1 MKKGIGKK
9 VLAAIMCLL
18 VSLQMLPF
26 VAGAEDGKANEID
39 LTTKATPT
47 EVFKDTSKITATIDE
62 KKSFKLN
69 FNFELIDAQLKSN
82 FETAIAEYVNETFP
96 ELTSDEAKQ
105 FKCEEIYGNLTD
117 DDADDFTGYVEI
129 KNKLLALN
137 TGFEFKLSLEEGAF
151 DLSEDVLKELLKTK
165 DLVITEEGGLKNET
179 VGTYSITQD
188 DASKPN
194 LLTVTATL
202 DPRVYKWADVSA
214 GASIGLKIIKDGTGE
229 EEPIIKEEG
238 DKINVEVGFNG
249 GGSTDPGTSDPYT
262 ITKEF
267 AKDTVDA
274 AGNIVISKTDN
285 EHFLTYVITAKAP
298 KDKSLADMTIKDLV
312 PAGLAV
318 SEVKLN
324 DVGEALT
331 RDTDYT
337 IKTESGRD
345 SLEYKIPED
354 YTGNTITL
362 TVTTMLTEEN
372 YREYINI
379 KNGKP
384 IVEFKNKAELYGT
397 DSQKPD
403 AVSGEITA
411 KLNGQFMDKQGE
423 RVGLNS
429 PLWDWTITANTYFT
443 GTTGTVYLIDS
454 IQGIKD
460 THMYEKNDLHQVV
473 FQLNEK
479 DDIAKDKTSSL
490 PSEIYSY
497 ADLSGTGKTSAEKK
511 NWLDSITN
519 FGTVENPE
527 HKPVYYTNGDEAVL
541 IIPLDVSELN
551 KPLKVT
557 YQTKAIDTIGNEAV
571 NKTLKNEA
579 TMLWYGVYGPGG
591 PGTGGGGEIPEFS
604 FNIDKN
610 VNMNYDFLQKTAGN
624 LDSKWDTKDYN
635 PKTRTMTWTFE
646 VNYSN
651 KDITDAV
658 VKDYLRN
665 DVQEFKSL
673 IAVKKTEAEPDGTS
687 VEIPE
692 GGSSE
697 PNYTLTPIDSTDLEH
712 PNTTLLTINL
722 GDIAAGE
729 VYVLTLKTTVVAPD
743 ILNNNNSNPN
753 SNSTDP
759 SDDNENLIENS
770 ATFSGIVDGQSKTQI
785 ASDKANLPNTILVK
799 DNIDPNG
806 TVKNYYDFAG
816 NQLYWRVR
824 INQNHANIAAGAV
837 LTDTVP
843 THTTFDQLV
852 SVKQIPRNSDGSDG
866 TATPYP
872 VNKSVPSDGS
882 EESISIGSQTVKMKN
897 DGFDTSDAENPRQK
911 VQFKFES
918 AFYDTYELVFT
929 TKVDDTYRTTMGKNL
944 STAYPF
950 TNDSNLTGEVVNAVP
965 EESNGA
971 IDLNDSATHTV
982 RVPAVGKQGQY
993 AKMDGS
999 EVVPHV
1005 KWQILLNAGG
1015 VDMKG
1020 AKLEDTLKEC
1030 FQLDQTTLSIKAVDP
1045 SSISEK
1051 GPIIFEADP
1060 KAMKEYTTTGGEL
1073 KSEFNPTVK
1082 NSGFSFTIPN
1092 TYAKTPLLV
1101 TFTTLV
1107 VAPVKPED
1115 MTNKVTLTWSNG
1127 DTTNT
1132 NDQKPHDAAEVT
1144 WSDFASAST
1153 RAQLRVL
1160 KTSSNSTG
1168 LDTNAPDFRLPGAE
1182 FTLTPMKYEAGK
1194 WVADGETL
1202 TKKTASNGMIYF
1214 LYLEK
1219 DRVYQLKETVTPE
1232 GYKKE
1237 SKEGY
1242 YIFPSKTDDSTL
1254 PVNLPEKINKI
1265 YSENYA
1271 KNTVIVNVPQKADA
1285 NTYSFSFTKQSDD
1298 GNPALGAT
1306 FTLTKAGLQ
1315 TKQVNSDKD
1324 GSVKFENLDPG
1335 SYTLKDTTA
1344 PGGFRLLSASVTVT
1358 ISTTGDLTVSPADGF
1373 LQKSVDDG
1381 YIVSNTR
1388 IRGTVTL
1395 QKQDSVDASAVTGA
1409 KFTVYSKTEKDDK
1422 GQDKAVAYLIES
1434 STTPGLYEL
1443 SDLDTPAKNAAGDLY
1458 FKTDGL
1464 MAGDYTL
1471 KETTTPKSYQP
1482 DVDPADPKKPLRSHD
1497 FSITTNGQ
1505 VVQISNNGSDVFTNV
1520 PVGSIVGQKVI
1531 ASSGLPL
1538 AGATIGLFNA
1548 AETNLIKD
1556 KAIATVLSENDGS
1569 FTFSNLLYGTYKI
1582 AEVAAPGRYLVNT
1595 SAVFTVTVNQ
1605 NKQSITTDDSGNAIL
1620 IANARR
1626 SSGGGGG
1633 GGGGGNP
1640 GGGSDEG
1647 YIVIQ
1652 KSSEDGVLSG
1662 FTFEITD
1669 GNTYTERFV
1678 TDADGRIMTGE
1689 LPKGTYTV
1697 REIAEEGVTDRYEL
1711 PKAQTVRIS
1720 GVGTKLN
1727 FENKLLPEFIP
1738 PDEVPLGGG
1747 GGTEPSSPVEEI
1759 PDNDV
1764 PKGTVETFG
1773 PKTGYTGAS
1782 PLWALMLG
1790 LSLAGL
1796 GYSVISLLVSRKK
1809 GRHVDK

>member
-1 MKKGIGKK
+1 MKKWMGKRA
-9 VLAAIMCLL
+9 VAVILCLL
-18 VSLQMLPF
+18 VALQALPF
-26 VAGAEDGKANEID
+26 VAKADGGADAGKTTID
-39 LTTKATPT
+39 LLKDMADVAEPE
-47 EVFKDTSKITATIDE
+47 EVFSQLGLSASIEEDL
-62 KKSFKLN
+62 FKLTFDFSLDN
-69 FNFELIDAQLKSN
+69 TQIQDKLREAVIAAEKADNPAWEDDKADEIVDPIIAALTDG
-82 FETAIAEYVNETFP
+82 ETA
-96 ELTSDEAKQ
+96 K
-105 FKCEEIYGNLTD
+105 EEILSKYAENLP
-117 DDADDFTGYVEI
+117 I
-129 KNKLLALN
+129 
-137 TGFEFKLSLEEGAF
+137 TGFTFQLSLAEGTF
-151 DLSEDVLKELLKTK
+151 DLSQDALAALLVKDQPLSITNPQNPVLKDES
-165 DLVITEEGGLKNET
+165 

-188 DASKPN
+188 KSDPN

-249 GGSTDPGTSDPYT
+249 GGGTDPGTSDPYT

-298 KDKSLADMTIKDLV
+298 KGKSLADMTIKDLI

-318 SEVKLN
+318 SKVKLN
-324 DVGEALT
+324 DVEEALVK
-331 RDTDYT
+331 DTDYT

-354 YTGNTITL
+354 YTGDTITL
-362 TVTTMLTEEN
+362 TVTTVLTEEN

-379 KNGKP
+379 KNGSP
-384 IVEFKNKAELYGT
+384 TVEFKNKAELYGT

-423 RVGLNS
+423 RVGLND
-429 PLWDWTITANTYFT
+429 PYWDWTITANTYFT
-443 GTTGTVYLIDS
+443 GDDGRVYLIDS
-454 IQGIKD
+454 IQGIST
-460 THMYEKNDLHQVV
+460 THMYAKNADGDVEFFV
-473 FQLNEK
+473 NDADSSRK
-479 DDIAKDKTSSL
+479 AKEA
-490 PSEIYSY
+490 PSFPEGKKYSY
-497 ADLSGTGKTSAEKK
+497 ANLLGKEPPTGSESVLTSAEKK
-511 NWLDSITN
+511 KWLDGMT
-519 FGTVENPE
+519 GDGEN
-527 HKPVYYTNGDEAVL
+527 PVYYTNGDEAVL
-541 IIPLDVSELN
+541 IIPLDVEEFN

-591 PGTGGGGEIPEFS
+591 PGTGGSGGGGEIPEFS

-624 LDSKWDTKDYN
+624 LDSKWDTKDYD

-658 VKDYLRN
+658 VKDYLQN

-673 IAVKKTEAEPDGTS
+673 TAVKKTSVEPDGTS
-687 VEIPE
+687 VTIPE
-692 GGSSE
+692 GGLSE
-697 PNYTLTPIDSTDLEH
+697 QNYTLTLIDSTDLEH

-722 GDIAAGE
+722 GHIAPGE
-729 VYVLTLKTTVVAPD
+729 VYVLTLKTTVVDPN
-743 ILNNNNSNPN
+743 ILNNNNLNP
-753 SNSTDP
+753 T
-759 SDDNENLIENS
+759 EKQNLIKNS
-770 ATFSGIVDGQSKTQI
+770 AIFTGTVDGVPKSQD
-785 ASDKANLPNTILVK
+785 AKAEKNLPNTILVK
-799 DNIDPNG
+799 DNIDPSG
-806 TVKNYYDFAG
+806 TVKNYYDFTK

-843 THTTFDQLV
+843 TNTEFGQLV
-852 SVKQIPRNSDGSDG
+852 SVNQISRNSDGSDG
-866 TATPYP
+866 TATLYP
-872 VNKSVPSDGS
+872 KDQSVPSDGS
-882 EESISIGSQTVKMKN
+882 EKSVTIGSQIIKMKN
-897 DGFDTSDAENPRQK
+897 DGFDTSDPKRQM
-911 VQFKFES
+911 VKFEFVK
-918 AFYDTYELVFT
+918 AFTDTYELVFT
-929 TKVDDTYRTTMGKNL
+929 TKVDETYRTTMGKNL
-944 STAYPF
+944 NTAYLF
-950 TNDSNLTGEVVNAVP
+950 KNDSNLTGEVVNPVG
-965 EESNGA
+965 SNVE
-971 IDLNDSATHTV
+971 IKENTSATHTV

-1030 FQLDQTTLSIKAVDP
+1030 FQLDQTTLSIKKVDP
-1045 SSISEK
+1045 SSISAK

-1060 KAMKEYTTTGGEL
+1060 KAMKEYTTTSGEL

-1092 TYAKTPLLV
+1092 TYATTPLLV

-1168 LDTNAPDFRLPGAE
+1168 LDTNSPDFRLPGAE

-1265 YSENYA
+1265 YFGNYA
-1271 KNTVIVNVPQKADA
+1271 KNTVIVNAPQKADA

-1298 GNPALGAT
+1298 ENPITGAI
-1306 FTLTKAGLQ
+1306 FTLSRTGLNSIQ
-1315 TKQVNSDKD
+1315 AKSVN

-1335 SYTLKDTTA
+1335 SYTLTETTA
-1344 PGGFRLLSASVTVT
+1344 PSGFRLLSGSVTVT
-1358 ISTTGDLTVSPADGF
+1358 ISINGDLTVSPADGF
-1373 LQKSVDDG
+1373 LQKSADDG
-1381 YIVSNTR
+1381 YTVTNSR
-1388 IRGTVTL
+1388 IRGKVTL

-1409 KFTVYSKTEKDDK
+1409 VFTVYSKTEKDDK
-1422 GQDKAVAYLIES
+1422 GQDKAVAYLTES
-1434 STTPGLYEL
+1434 GTTPGLYEL
-1443 SDLDTPAKNAAGDLY
+1443 SDLDTPAKNAVGDLY
-1458 FKTDGL
+1458 LKTDGL
-1464 MAGDYTL
+1464 MAGNYAL
-1471 KETTTPKSYQP
+1471 KETTTPTAPRSYQP
-1482 DVDPADPKKPLRSHD
+1482 DIDTADPKKPLRSHD

-1505 VVQISNNGSDVFTNV
+1505 VVEISNNGSDVFTNV
-1520 PVGSIVGQKVI
+1520 PIGSIVGQKVI

-1620 IANARR
+1620 IANTRR
-1626 SSGGGGG
+1626 SGGGG

-1669 GNTYTERFV
+1669 GNAYTERFV

-1747 GGTEPSSPVEEI
+1747 GGTESSSPVEEI